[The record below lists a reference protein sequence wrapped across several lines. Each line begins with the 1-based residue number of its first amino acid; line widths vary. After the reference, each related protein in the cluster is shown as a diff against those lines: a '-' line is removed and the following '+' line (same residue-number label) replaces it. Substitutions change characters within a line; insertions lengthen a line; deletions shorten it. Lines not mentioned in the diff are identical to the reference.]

1 MHTYRGNL
9 MTRLRAFSV
18 LCAVSAVG
26 GCSIESQS
34 PPDLAGPSGFAISLS
49 LTSSPQLL
57 PRDGKS
63 RATVTL
69 NARDEVANTPVAGQT
84 ITLTALPSTAR
95 LSTHEVRTGSDGRAT
110 VIVTAPAADDSSDS
124 AITVVA
130 TPVGGVSDSVAPRAL
145 TIGLVF
151 DPDLVEASAR
161 FTVTPAQPKVG
172 EKVTFDASASSA
184 AEGSVIKLYSWS
196 FGDDTDKVTT
206 TPTADKTYDEARA
219 FSVVLTVTDDQD
231 RKSTVARTITVVP

>member
-1 MHTYRGNL
+1 MHTYRGNF
-9 MTRLRAFSV
+9 MTRLRAFAV

-49 LTSSPQLL
+49 LTSSPQIL
-57 PRDGKS
+57 PRDGNS

-84 ITLTALPSTAR
+84 ITLTALPSTAT

-110 VIVTAPAADDSSDS
+110 VTVTAPAADDSSDS

-145 TIGLVF
+145 TIALVS
-151 DPDLVEASAR
+151 DTAVNASAR
-161 FTVTPAQPKVG
+161 FSVIPAQPKVG
-172 EKVTFDASASSA
+172 EEVTFDASASSA
-184 AEGSVIKLYSWS
+184 AEGSVIKFYYWS
-196 FGDDTDKVTT
+196 FGDDTFKVTT
-206 TPTADKTYDEARA
+206 TPKAEKTYDEARGY
-219 FSVVLTVTDDQD
+219 SVELMVEDD
-231 RKSTVARTITVVP
+231 RGRTSKVARTITVVP